1 MALHEAITLPDSVED
16 AGGRIPLAD
25 VESAPVREAIAYWK
39 NLCGTRR
46 FPARTDVSPR
56 EMRGFLRNV
65 CLLRVIDGG
74 ADYEYRILGDAH
86 VLAYGI
92 SMQGR
97 RLSDV
102 DVEAPDHGPVLRKLY
117 DRVVRK
123 GEPYA
128 LRGWI
133 VRDAQQK
140 KYIYSESLFAPLG
153 DGDTVDHVFN
163 ASVYVPRGE

>member
-1 MALHEAITLPDSVED
+1 MTLTEAITLPNGAGDT
-16 AGGRIPLAD
+16 GGRIALDA
-25 VESAPVREAIAYWK
+25 VESGPVRDAIAYWQG
-39 NLCGTRR
+39 LCGTRR

-56 EMRGFLRNV
+56 DMRGFLRNI

-86 VLAYGI
+86 VLAYGF

-133 VRDAQQK
+133 VRDEQQK
-140 KYIYSESLFAPLG
+140 NYIYSESLFAPLG
-153 DGDTVDHVFN
+153 DGDVVDHVFN